1 MNTTRKY
8 SRTMEEAFGP
18 GHRGG
23 IYSEPEPMHPT
34 DRIVLRFAAAALLG
48 LLAIIVLGWLP

>member
-23 IYSEPEPMHPT
+23 IYTTPEHIHPH
-34 DRIVLRFAAAALLG
+34 DKIVLWFSAAAGLG
-48 LLAIIVLGWLP
+48 FLAILIWS